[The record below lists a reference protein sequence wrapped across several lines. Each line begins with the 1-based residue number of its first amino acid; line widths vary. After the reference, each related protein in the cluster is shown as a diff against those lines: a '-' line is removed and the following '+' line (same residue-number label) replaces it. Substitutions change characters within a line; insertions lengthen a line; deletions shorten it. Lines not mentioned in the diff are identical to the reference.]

1 MVEGRRPLRLRHSYS
16 ARCRVVWLMLSGL
29 SPQAAST
36 ACGVSRSTAYRLLR
50 RFEQGG
56 WAALHDRPS
65 VAKRCP
71 HRLSAQAEAPILELR
86 RQTTRPGQ
94 TARPKHSSAS
104 SNANGHTASSTHQAS
119 IEHEHSQAGYAG
131 TTTTDHTAAWT
142 ATHPKAASH
151 TLRGPTARP
160 ARLSRP

>member
-1 MVEGRRPLRLRHSYS
+1 
-16 ARCRVVWLMLSGL
+16 
-29 SPQAAST
+29 
-36 ACGVSRSTAYRLLR
+36 
-50 RFEQGG
+50 
-56 WAALHDRPS
+56 
-65 VAKRCP
+65 CP
-71 HRLSAQAEAPILELR
+71 HRLSAQAEAQILELR

-131 TTTTDHTAAWT
+131 TTTTDHTAAST

-151 TLRGPTARP
+151 TLRGPTPSGRAAEREEER
-160 ARLSRP
+160 AEEGSGGEDDRQSCCRRQHSRFAMRFGSSAHNASI